1 MSFAL
6 PIHLFRIGD
15 HTRRG
20 GAHDWMSRDTR
31 HIDCNAT
38 GCKYNVARSCAVPSR
53 CEIKDDGRCAGFEAK
68 ALPKKI
74 DGD

>member
-1 MSFAL
+1 
-6 PIHLFRIGD
+6 
-15 HTRRG
+15 
-20 GAHDWMSRDTR
+20 MSRDTR